1 MTSAQYSTRWL
12 MWLGLVYAAYLGAA
26 IYFEAFW
33 AGLLPIALLLMRTAL
48 IKLDHYL
55 LFIVF
60 CVPFSVNLEQLEVG
74 GIGVSLPTEPLM
86 VGALLIFIFRALTG
100 RAVDSRIYKHPISV
114 FIYVYLGWMIFTTI
128 TGEMPLVSF
137 KFVLAKIWFLVTGYF
152 LMTHIFN
159 NQDNITRFMWLFI
172 ISLMGV
178 VVYTVVHHSQ
188 YGFDMKAGH
197 WVMSPFFKDH
207 TSYGAVLAMF
217 IPISIALLFMRG
229 LSPLLRFV
237 LFVAAGILIVGVVL
251 SYTRAAWVSLA
262 GAAGVGLLLMAR
274 FKFRTLLVTAGLAGA
289 FVWTAQDD
297 LLLALE
303 KNRQESSDNLSEHV
317 SSISNVSSDASNLER
332 LNRWN
337 CALALFNERPLVGWG
352 PGSYQFVYAPY
363 QRSGDLTIISTN
375 NADGGNAHSEYL
387 GPLAEQGMPGMLL
400 MLLLV
405 FMVFSLG
412 FRMVYAPLPTNL
424 KLAVVGALLGLTT
437 YFIHGVLNNYLDTD
451 KAAIPFWGFI
461 SVLVA
466 ADLWLK
472 SSKKTTAN

>member
-1 MTSAQYSTRWL
+1 MTTQDSTRWL
-12 MWLGLVYAAYLGAA
+12 VWPGLAYAAYLGAA
-26 IYFEAFW
+26 IYIEAFV
-33 AGLLPIALLLMRTAL
+33 AGLLPIVLLLLRTSL
-48 IKLDHYL
+48 VKLDHYL

-74 GIGVSLPTEPLM
+74 GIGISLPSEPLM

-100 RAVDSRIYKHPISV
+100 QAVDSRIYRHPISV
-114 FIYVYLGWMIFTTI
+114 FIYIYLTWMIFTSI
-128 TGEMPLVSF
+128 TGEVPLVSF

-152 LMTHIFN
+152 LMTHIFSS
-159 NQDNITRFMWLFI
+159 QDNVTRFMWLFI
-172 ISLMGV
+172 LSLMGV
-178 VVYTVVHHSQ
+178 VVYTVAHHAQ

-207 TSYGAVLAMF
+207 TSYGAILAMF
-217 IPISIALLFMRG
+217 IPVSIALLFVRG
-229 LSPLLRFV
+229 MSPLLRFV
-237 LFVAAGILIVGVVL
+237 LFTATGILIVGVVL

-262 GAAGVGLLLMAR
+262 GAACLGLLLVAR
-274 FKFRTLLVTAGLAGA
+274 FKFRTLVITAGVVGA

-332 LNRWN
+332 LNRWS
-337 CALALFNERPLVGWG
+337 CAIALFNERPLVGWG
-352 PGSYQFVYAPY
+352 PGSYQFVYAPF
-363 QRSGDLTIISTN
+363 QRSADRTIISTN

-387 GPLAEQGMPGMLL
+387 GPLAEQGLPGMLL
-400 MLLLV
+400 MIVLV
-405 FMVFSLG
+405 FMVFNLG
-412 FRMVYAPLPTNL
+412 FKMVYAPLPPNM
-424 KLAVVGALLGLTT
+424 KPIVVGAVLGLAT

-466 ADLWLK
+466 ADLWVK
-472 SSKKTTAN
+472 STKKTAAN